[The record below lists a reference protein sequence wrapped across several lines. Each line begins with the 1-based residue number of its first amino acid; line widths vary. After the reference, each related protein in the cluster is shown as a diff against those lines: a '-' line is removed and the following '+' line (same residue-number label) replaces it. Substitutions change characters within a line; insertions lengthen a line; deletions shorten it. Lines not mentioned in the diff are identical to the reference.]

1 MMGCACSGFEDEGC
15 EGGTGPTMMGRQT
28 DAGNA
33 EKGADAALDATHAED
48 SDEGV
53 DASAGATCG
62 DVAPGT
68 GCTVEVSL
76 GAASSGLIMGV
87 VVKGL
92 ASGAVVDGFVCG
104 IEELEDLNDSGAD
117 VSGGGRVTPLM
128 SPLTLRLSAGSRGTA
143 FFLPFPSLP
152 PMLDDAACDLASC
165 SSKVCSYCSSMD
177 Q

>member
-33 EKGADAALDATHAED
+33 EKGADAAHVED
-48 SDEGV
+48 SNEGV

-62 DVAPGT
+62 DAVPGAVY
-68 GCTVEVSL
+68 TVEVSL
-76 GAASSGLIMGV
+76 GAVSSGLIMGV

-92 ASGAVVDGFVCG
+92 ARGAVVNGFVCG

-117 VSGGGRVTPLM
+117 VNGGGRVTPLM
-128 SPLTLRLSAGSRGTA
+128 SPLTLRLSAGSRGA
-143 FFLPFPSLP
+143 AFSFFLPFPSLP
-152 PMLDDAACDLASC
+152 PVLDDAACDLASC